1 MAVYDVALAAA
12 LPGAVG
18 SFAGGY
24 MMSKMRLTPPG
35 AVRVMIVAAACF
47 ATGLLVIVFLSC
59 PQVSMAGRID
69 PAQNTYVSL

>member
-1 MAVYDVALAAA
+1 VVVCDVALAVA

-18 SFAGGY
+18 SFAGGL
-24 MMSKMRLTPPG
+24 MMSKLRLTPTG
-35 AVRVMIVAAACF
+35 AVRVMIIAAACF

-69 PAQNTYVSL
+69 SAQNTYVS